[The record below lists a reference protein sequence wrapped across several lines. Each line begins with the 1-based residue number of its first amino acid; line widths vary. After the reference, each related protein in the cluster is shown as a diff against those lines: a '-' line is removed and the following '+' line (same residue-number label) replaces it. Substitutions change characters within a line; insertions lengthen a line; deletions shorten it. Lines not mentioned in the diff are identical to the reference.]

1 MTLNA
6 RRLCFAGLIAV
17 LVLAAAS
24 LLLWP
29 KHSEANSPLPQC
41 TLGDRSEVWYFS
53 TPARTTLVGKFSVL
67 CAGGTR
73 MSGTT
78 SNYPT
83 YLSCVCSPV

>member
-6 RRLCFAGLIAV
+6 RRLCFVGLIAV

-29 KHSEANSPLPQC
+29 KPSEANSPAPQC
-41 TLGDRSEVWYFS
+41 TLGDKSEIWYFS
-53 TPARTTLVGKFSVL
+53 TAARTTLVGKFSVL

-78 SNYPT
+78 SSYPT
-83 YLSCVCSPV
+83 YLTGVCPPL